1 MNKVPELF
9 GAQRLQKINKPV
21 IRNEESEEGTM
32 QQFVVVI
39 PCVAKEKNIDQSI
52 KSQIGFADLVEQ
64 RILPQ
69 SKHHHVRPVPGSERG
84 EEVLQRIKRD
94 LVLADMELK

>member
-1 MNKVPELF
+1 MRREPCSNLLLSSHVW
-9 GAQRLQKINKPV
+9 QKK
-21 IRNEESEEGTM
+21 
-32 QQFVVVI
+32 
-39 PCVAKEKNIDQSI
+39 KNIDQSI

>member
-39 PCVAKEKNIDQSI
+39 PCVAKEKKCI